1 MNATIDKS
9 TIANELRIK
18 CHRSSPRC
26 SKKLI
31 EFLVFAV
38 FIESFTGQK
47 SEKQSVVP
55 SQSAEN
61 WRILKGNKP
70 HAYVGELGRPFK
82 DLFRF
87 FRI

>member
-1 MNATIDKS
+1 M
-9 TIANELRIK
+9 
-18 CHRSSPRC
+18 
-26 SKKLI
+26 
-31 EFLVFAV
+31 FAV

-82 DLFRF
+82 DLFWF
-87 FRI
+87 FGIQRKSTGHYRERAPPKRMLTRQERDPV

>member
-1 MNATIDKS
+1 M
-9 TIANELRIK
+9 
-18 CHRSSPRC
+18 
-26 SKKLI
+26 
-31 EFLVFAV
+31 EFFVFAV
-38 FIESFTGQK
+38 FIESFKVQK